1 MFSNNNWTSL
11 VSKGRL
17 LNIYSGKCLP
27 SHITLP
33 DAYDKDQESY
43 PSKSEGKDE
52 SLLGK

>member
-1 MFSNNNWTSL
+1 MFL
-11 VSKGRL
+11 KKLRGRL
-17 LNIYSGKCLP
+17 QNSYSDKCLP

-52 SLLGK
+52 NLSSR